1 MTKVVKEEL
10 GFTQKQK
17 LQLDKIEKD
26 IRDGKRSL
34 YEFNGLLLSI
44 MQRRLKKEN

>member
-26 IRDGKRSL
+26 IDP
-34 YEFNGLLLSI
+34 N
-44 MQRRLKKEN
+44 LK